1 MKKISIISK
10 NQIFAEDLSQQI
22 QISQP
27 SLEVVLDD
35 YTSCDVIFIDEDEK
49 LLKEI
54 SIQNKTIPLI
64 FFSSTYESSDYADI
78 VIKKPFSLIKFLKKV
93 EDNTL
98 IPKIRHKECLK
109 FKEYSLFPVKKE
121 IVSSITGSC
130 IKLTEKEV
138 TILKYLYNNSPETI
152 GKEELLENVW
162 GYSAEMTTHTIET
175 HIYRLRQKV
184 EQEGGSQLIIT
195 ENSGYKLNI

>member
-1 MKKISIISK
+1 MKKIAIISK

-27 SLEVVLDD
+27 SIEVVLDD
-35 YTSCDVIFIDEDEK
+35 VTSCDIIFIDEDEK

-54 SIQNKTIPLI
+54 SMQNKTIPLV
-64 FFSSTYESSDYADI
+64 FFSSQHDASIYADV
-78 VIKKPFSLIKFLKKV
+78 VIKKPFILAKFLKKI
-93 EDNTL
+93 EENTL
-98 IPKIRHKECLK
+98 IPKIRHKECIN
-109 FKEYSLFPVKKE
+109 FKEYNLYPVKKE
-121 IVSSITGSC
+121 IISSITGTVV
-130 IKLTEKEV
+130 KLTEREV

-152 GKEELLENVW
+152 SKEELLENVW